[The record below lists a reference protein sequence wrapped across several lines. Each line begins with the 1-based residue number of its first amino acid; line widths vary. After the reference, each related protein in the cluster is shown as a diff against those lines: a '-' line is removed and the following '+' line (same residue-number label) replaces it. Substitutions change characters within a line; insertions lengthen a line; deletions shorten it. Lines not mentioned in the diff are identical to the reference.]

1 MNSDPVVELSDDEL
15 RQRGSAKWAA
25 APPDVL
31 PAWVAEMD
39 FALSAVIAGAL
50 HEAVERGAVG
60 YSPPDRLCGV
70 AEVLAGFGRERWAW
84 EVDPE
89 RVVLATDTMTG
100 VEVVLRTLCDEAPV
114 VVPTPA
120 YPPFLGVVPL
130 TAREMIPVP
139 LSPDA
144 GTATLDLET
153 IGTALAAGARTV
165 LLCQPHN
172 PWGRVFSRTEL
183 EGLRDVVDH
192 HGARVLSDEVHAP
205 LVLRGASHL
214 PYAAVDGAAQHT
226 TTLTSPAKGWNMPGV
241 KCAQIVVG
249 NDADREALRALPL
262 VANHGPSPLGVA
274 AARAA
279 YERGGSWLD
288 AVVERLS
295 DNRDRFAALV
305 AERLPAARL
314 RPVEATYLAWLDV
327 RAYGHANPAQAA
339 LKRGQVLVNDGASF
353 GPGGAGHVRVNL
365 ATSADRVEQTVR
377 RLAEAFEG

>member
-1 MNSDPVVELSDDEL
+1 MNSDPVVDLSDDEL
-15 RQRGSAKWAA
+15 RQRGSAKWAV

-70 AEVLAGFGRERWAW
+70 AEVLAGFARERWAW

-144 GTATLDLET
+144 DTATLDLDT
-153 IGTALAAGARTV
+153 IGAALAAGARTV

-192 HGARVLSDEVHAP
+192 HGARVLSDEVHGP

-377 RLAEAFEG
+377 RLDEAFEG

>member
-70 AEVLAGFGRERWAW
+70 AEVLAGFARERWAW

-144 GTATLDLET
+144 GTATLDLDT

-279 YERGGSWLD
+279 YERGGPWLD
-288 AVVERLS
+288 AGR
-295 DNRDRFAALV
+295 AA
-305 AERLPAARL
+305 
-314 RPVEATYLAWLDV
+314 V
-327 RAYGHANPAQAA
+327 RQP
-339 LKRGQVLVNDGASF
+339 
-353 GPGGAGHVRVNL
+353 
-365 ATSADRVEQTVR
+365 
-377 RLAEAFEG
+377 